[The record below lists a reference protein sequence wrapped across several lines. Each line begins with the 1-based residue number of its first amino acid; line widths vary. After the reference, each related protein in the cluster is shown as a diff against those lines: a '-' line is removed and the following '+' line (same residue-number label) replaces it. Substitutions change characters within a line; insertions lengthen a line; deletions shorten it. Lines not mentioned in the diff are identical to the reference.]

1 MSKNRNAIKV
11 IELCEKHW
19 ESNKKNCSGFIKAVA
34 KELTITVHGQANDI
48 VDAIQ
53 KPLWKTIES
62 GLQAQLHAA
71 NGMFVVAGLKSDPH
85 GHVVVIVDGQLSHGK
100 YPSAYWGS
108 LGGVP
113 KKNTTINW
121 SWNKADRD
129 KVIYSYRP
137 IK

>member
-53 KPLWKTIES
+53 KPL
-62 GLQAQLHAA
+62 
-71 NGMFVVAGLKSDPH
+71 
-85 GHVVVIVDGQLSHGK
+85 
-100 YPSAYWGS
+100 
-108 LGGVP
+108 
-113 KKNTTINW
+113 
-121 SWNKADRD
+121 
-129 KVIYSYRP
+129 
-137 IK
+137 